1 MHIAVKE
8 GMALG
13 YKHFVIFG
21 GTGGRLSHTM
31 ANIQLLAE
39 LASEGCEAVLM
50 GTNSRIFVIHNS
62 KISFEKEEEG
72 YISVFSLSDR
82 SEGVSPSRPEIFAR
96 RRGAYEYFSAW
107 RQ

>member
-1 MHIAVKE
+1 
-8 GMALG
+8 
-13 YKHFVIFG
+13 
-21 GTGGRLSHTM
+21 M

-82 SEGVSPSRPEIFAR
+82 SERVSLRGLKYLLEDAVLTNIFPLGASNEFLGEVSEIEVRDGTLLIITEKKF
-96 RRGAYEYFSAW
+96 
-107 RQ
+107 